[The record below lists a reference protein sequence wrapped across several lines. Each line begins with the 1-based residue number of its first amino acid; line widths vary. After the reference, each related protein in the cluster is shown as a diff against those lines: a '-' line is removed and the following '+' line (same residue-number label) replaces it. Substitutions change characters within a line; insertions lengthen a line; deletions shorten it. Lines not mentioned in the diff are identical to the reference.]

1 MFVIR
6 SNWSQNSFAN
16 DKKIQKTKGFHNL
29 GSDTTYNEW
38 NLGKKWFGTI
48 VAESSTLLIT
58 LRFWILRLVCSQTC
72 LGISS
77 QDHLLVDSA
86 VFRKSRIAEETLPV
100 ITQQTKTVRFEDWNI
115 PCCPVARCGQHPHLL
130 QGCKHPARF
139 KDKDQCWSKSISL
152 PCSLHDSPSPSL
164 VFWPTMMPRQ
174 CRQLLQCAR
183 TNVEPEARQE
193 KLETFK
199 PIGGNTREHN
209 IWQISIDK
217 KIRVCT
223 NLSWLLTSCHIQDM
237 SRTSNSFNQS
247 FPLVEPLR

>member
-1 MFVIR
+1 M
-6 SNWSQNSFAN
+6 
-16 DKKIQKTKGFHNL
+16 
-29 GSDTTYNEW
+29 
-38 NLGKKWFGTI
+38 
-48 VAESSTLLIT
+48 AESSTLLIT

-130 QGCKHPARF
+130 QGCKHPASF

-152 PCSLHDSPSPSL
+152 PCSLHDSPWPSL
-164 VFWPTMMPRQ
+164 VFWPTMRPRQ

-209 IWQISIDK
+209 IWQICIDK
-217 KIRVCT
+217 IYVSVQTCLGFSPLVTFKTCQKLPIAST
-223 NLSWLLTSCHIQDM
+223 NLSHWYSHCASAPWMLL
-237 SRTSNSFNQS
+237 SRFLYLFSS
-247 FPLVEPLR
+247 LRLLHGG